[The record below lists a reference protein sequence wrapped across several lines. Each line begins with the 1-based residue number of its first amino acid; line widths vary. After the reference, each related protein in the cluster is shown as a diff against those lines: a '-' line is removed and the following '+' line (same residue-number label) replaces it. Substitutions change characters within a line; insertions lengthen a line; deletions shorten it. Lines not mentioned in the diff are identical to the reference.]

1 MTQKHSPQEK
11 AQHVLDS
18 SPGDSKNVIEDW
30 CTSRSLPGYRSK
42 QIHQY
47 ITDQSILDPSEM
59 TSLPKGIREELSK
72 DILASPLQID
82 QVLRSEDG
90 TMKFLFRLQ
99 DKRSVEAVWIP
110 TQDRGTLCVS
120 SQVGCAAGCTFC
132 ATGTMKLSRNLRSS
146 EIVGQ
151 WHTVDAF
158 TRSEG
163 KPGVTQIVF
172 MGMGEPLH
180 NYGPVSRS
188 LKWLTSEDG
197 FGMSP
202 RRITV
207 STVGIVPKIPTLIED
222 HPQIRLAVSLHS
234 AVEETR
240 ARIVPIQAQHPLS
253 ELRDTLSKLRN
264 SVRRISLEYVVLPG
278 VNDDIQEALALASF
292 ARKCHGHINLL
303 PFHPFEGAP
312 FRAANE
318 EDVERFREEVCQ
330 HYDGQVT
337 ARRSRGLDIDGACGQ
352 LALRSESPP
361 ASQGIEP

>member
-1 MTQKHSPQEK
+1 MNSQRNPEKHL
-11 AQHVLDS
+11 LDGDPEVAAARIS
-18 SPGDSKNVIEDW
+18 SW
-30 CTSRSLPGYRSK
+30 CSHRNLPAYRGR
-42 QIHQY
+42 QIHEHLIGQR
-47 ITDQSILDPSEM
+47 TLLASEM
-59 TSLPKGIREELSK
+59 STIPKMIREELAA
-72 DILASPLQID
+72 DILAPPISINT
-82 QVLRSEDG
+82 VLRSSDG
-90 TMKFLFRLQ
+90 TLKFLFDLA
-99 DKRSVEAVWIP
+99 DGKSVEAVWIP

-132 ATGTMKLSRNLRSS
+132 ATGTMKLTRNLSSS

-151 WHTVDAF
+151 WHAVDHF

-163 KPGVTQIVF
+163 KVGVTQVVF

-180 NYGPVSRS
+180 NFASVSRS
-188 LKWLTSEDG
+188 LQWLTSPMG

-207 STVGIVPKIPTLIED
+207 STVGIVPKIPPLIEE

-240 ARIVPIQAQHPLS
+240 ARIVPIQSKHSLS
-253 ELRDTLSKLRN
+253 DLLDTLSRLRN
-264 SVRRISLEYVVLPG
+264 KVRRISLEYVVLPG
-278 VNDDIQEALALASF
+278 VNDDVHEALALAAF

-312 FRAANE
+312 FQAADE
-318 EDVERFREEVCQ
+318 ETVERFREEICH
-330 HYDGQVT
+330 HYEGQVT

-352 LALRSESPP
+352 LVLKNNSPNP
-361 ASQGIEP
+361 G